1 MEKIYS
7 RNRIKLPKLKII
19 KLDNKK
25 LRKIY
30 FTALILIITI
40 TTGYSVL
47 KSIDP
52 IFEGLC
58 ISKAQGI
65 ATDITN
71 RKSSEVLG
79 RYNYQETV
87 KLIKS
92 DDGKNSILKT
102 DIVMLN
108 KIVSDIAIEIQ
119 NELTQIK
126 NQNIEIP
133 IGALTGNKYL
143 AGSGPKMKIKIISAG
158 DIATQIKTEFESAGI
173 NQTIYRIYLE
183 IECNVSILTSYKTID
198 KTINNQVL
206 LVETVV
212 VGEVPQTYLQLE
224 NIEQ

>member
-1 MEKIYS
+1 MDKIYS

-47 KSIDP
+47 KLIDP

>member
-1 MEKIYS
+1 MDKIYS

-92 DDGKNSILKT
+92 DDVKNSILKT

-198 KTINNQVL
+198 KKINNQVL

-212 VGEVPQTYLQLE
+212 VGDVPQTYLQLE
-224 NIEQ
+224 NIE

>member
-1 MEKIYS
+1 MDKIYS

-198 KTINNQVL
+198 KRINNQVL

>member
-1 MEKIYS
+1 MDKIYS

-71 RKSSEVLG
+71 RKSSEVVG

-212 VGEVPQTYLQLE
+212 VGVVPQTYLQLE

>member
-1 MEKIYS
+1 MDKIYS

-52 IFEGLC
+52 IFEGIW
-58 ISKAQGI
+58 ISKAKGN

>member
-1 MEKIYS
+1 MDKIYS

-79 RYNYQETV
+79 KYNYQETV